1 MPAPLRA
8 IAFDA
13 YGTLF
18 DVHSVAALAE
28 QRFPGHGPR
37 LSALWRGKQL
47 EYTWLRTMSDRY
59 APFDAVTRD
68 ALRHSAR
75 ALGLALADDDE
86 AQLMAQYASLSAFP
100 GNVSALR
107 ALRELGVPLAIL
119 SNGTTA
125 MLEISA
131 RSAGMHDLFDRILSA
146 DSVRRYKTHPDV
158 YALATDAF
166 ACEPGSIVFVSSN
179 GWDVAAGAWFGFDA
193 FRVDRS
199 GAPPEELD
207 AGPIAT
213 GHSLAD
219 VVEHVRARLARERS
233 PANAGNLAPA
243 RGGKR
248 RRSSSATGASK

>member
-1 MPAPLRA
+1 MATPLRA
-8 IAFDA
+8 VAFDA

-28 QRFPGHGPR
+28 QRFPGQGAR
-37 LSALWRGKQL
+37 LSNLWRSKQL
-47 EYTWLRTMSDRY
+47 EYTWLRTLSGRY

-68 ALRHSAR
+68 ALRFSAR
-75 ALGLALADDDE
+75 ALGLALGGDDE
-86 AQLMAQYASLSAFP
+86 ERLMAQYASLSAFP
-100 GNVSALR
+100 ENVAALR

-119 SNGTTA
+119 SNGTAA

-131 RSAGMHDLFDRILSA
+131 RSAGMRDLFDRILSA

-158 YALATDAF
+158 YALATEAF
-166 ACEPGSIVFVSSN
+166 ACEPAAIVFVSSN

-207 AGPIAT
+207 AGPVAT

-219 VVEHVRARLARERS
+219 VVEHVRARLEREKDIARAR
-233 PANAGNLAPA
+233 GLAPA
-243 RGGKR
+243 RNGKR

>member
-1 MPAPLRA
+1 MSAPLRA

-28 QRFPGHGPR
+28 QRFPGHGSR
-37 LSALWRGKQL
+37 LSALWRSKQL

-68 ALRHSAR
+68 ALRHAAR
-75 ALGLALADDDE
+75 ALGLALAADDE
-86 AQLMAQYASLSAFP
+86 ARLMAQYASLSAFP
-100 GNVSALR
+100 ETVAALR

-119 SNGTTA
+119 SNGTPA
-125 MLEISA
+125 MLEVSA
-131 RSAGMHDLFDRILSA
+131 RSAGMHELFDRILSA
-146 DSVRRYKTHPDV
+146 DTVRRYKTHPEV
-158 YALATDAF
+158 YALATAAF
-166 ACEPGSIVFVSSN
+166 DCEPGSIVFASSN
-179 GWDVAAGAWFGFDA
+179 GWDAAAGAWFGFDA

-207 AGPIAT
+207 AGPIPA

-219 VVEHVRARLARERS
+219 VVEHVRARLERERS
-233 PANAGNLAPA
+233 AAHA
-243 RGGKR
+243 RNGSGRR
-248 RRSSSATGASK
+248 RRSSSSSSATGVPK

>member
-1 MPAPLRA
+1 MPASLRA

-28 QRFPGHGPR
+28 QRFPGHGSR
-37 LSALWRGKQL
+37 LSTLWRSKQL

-75 ALGLALADDDE
+75 ALGLALALDDE
-86 AQLMAQYASLSAFP
+86 ARLMAQYASLSAFP
-100 GNVSALR
+100 ENVAALR
-107 ALRELGVPLAIL
+107 ALRELGLPLAIL
-119 SNGTTA
+119 SNGTPA

-131 RSAGMHDLFDRILSA
+131 RSAGMRELFDRILSA
-146 DSVRRYKTHPDV
+146 DTVRRYKTHPDV
-158 YALATDAF
+158 YALATGAF
-166 ACEPGSIVFVSSN
+166 DCEPGSIVFVSSN
-179 GWDVAAGAWFGFDA
+179 GWDAAAGAWFGFDA

-219 VVEHVRARLARERS
+219 VVEHVRARLARERN
-233 PANAGNLAPA
+233 PAHAPN
-243 RGGKR
+243 GKR
-248 RRSSSATGASK
+248 RRSSSATGAPK